1 MDDKNIALLG
11 FISKAADYL
20 KDQIDEEPQEIKE
33 VGEVDLEKIKDELA
47 KRLGSSF
54 DGIKDKKDDLITAGR
69 EVFDNFIS
77 SNSMIDDFKD
87 IFNVD
92 FKEKNEEKDEH
103 IINHLMEMLNEM
115 PEEDTNEYEK
125 IITKATSDLNLKE
138 AQDKKELEIYK
149 DSKQDKEID
158 SLFSEI
164 VAHENDGDK
173 KEVAE
178 DTAKEIK
185 EEPLTS
191 SQIKDLVENAVSQ
204 ALSKF
209 SDQFINQQASQ
220 EKKNDFDDL
229 LDELIDEEEFDIDE
243 NIDEEPLDEE
253 FEAEETISDL
263 PLEDEI
269 EETISDLPLE
279 DDEEEIDADK
289 ILADLLNREKEL
301 EESNDYYDSSLE
313 DEKEIKQE
321 NNIPSNNY
329 MIGEDGVLRFAEE
342 IEDNNSLETEEQTE
356 LEKPQ
361 ENAEEELPQE
371 EEPLEFEDFLNSS
384 DLPQAQKDEIRS
396 ILDSFG
402 DIEIEEELPLKEDI
416 EEPEQEIVIKEEVE
430 DLPENLQDIVEDD
443 TDSLEDT
450 FKKEETPIEETLET
464 EETISEEPL
473 DEEQTQQEDTLSYED
488 TSYLED
494 LYNRPIEDIYITNP
508 CADLVIEPEEA
519 NEVIDEEQTDN
530 QEDSVNQED
539 NLNEETLEDTKED
552 VDEDVENQANY
563 VDDYISS
570 LMNDLS
576 KESPTDKALEEK
588 QKEID
593 AKNAIYDSIKAIYP
607 YLSDG
612 FIKGVYDLKD
622 SLANEYKDGEDLI
635 ILHRLNFSD
644 IEGLRRFVEVIM
656 QHDYLVNV
664 DERQMIVDA
673 FKEHINADGKILT
686 DIFEVANQAK
696 LLTGEYDGYRILR
709 NEEESSL

>member
-164 VAHENDGDK
+164 VAHENDSDK

-178 DTAKEIK
+178 DTSNEIK

-450 FKKEETPIEETLET
+450 FKKEETPIEETLES

-473 DEEQTQQEDTLSYED
+473 DEEQAQQEDTLSYED

-508 CADLVIEPEEA
+508 CADLDIEPEEA